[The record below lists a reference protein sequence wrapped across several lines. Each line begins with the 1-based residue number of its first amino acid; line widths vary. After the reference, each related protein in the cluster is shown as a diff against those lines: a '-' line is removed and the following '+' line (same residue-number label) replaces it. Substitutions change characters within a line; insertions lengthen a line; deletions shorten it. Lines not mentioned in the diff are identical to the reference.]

1 MNIPLA
7 DEPSPYAVR
16 KVAPLAWDVSELV
29 ESYFALFPKMY
40 RTSEVFV
47 NEVFIK
53 NYSPQVERQ
62 SMDGTHKSVEPVS
75 KSITNVCPGVPIEI
89 KPVQ

>member
-1 MNIPLA
+1 
-7 DEPSPYAVR
+7 
-16 KVAPLAWDVSELV
+16 
-29 ESYFALFPKMY
+29 MY

-47 NEVFIK
+47 NEFSIK

-62 SMDGTHKSVEPVS
+62 SIDGTHKSVEPVS
-75 KSITNVCPGVPIEI
+75 KSTTNVSPGVPIEI